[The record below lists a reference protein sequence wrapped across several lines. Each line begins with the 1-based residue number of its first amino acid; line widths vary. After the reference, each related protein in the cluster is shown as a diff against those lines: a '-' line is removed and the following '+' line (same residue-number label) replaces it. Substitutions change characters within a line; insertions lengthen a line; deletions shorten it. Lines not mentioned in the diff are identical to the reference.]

1 MVFKKKAAPMKK
13 TGKKDYSSKQ
23 IVRVVKKLAL
33 KEDRKDAKVYRP
45 SAVSAGLVT
54 STAGGTYMLNN
65 IAQGDNDNQ
74 RNGNK
79 ITLLRVKMQGEIS
92 LPTTTTVANMNDIV
106 RIIVFKD
113 KQCNGVQATVT
124 SILDSANI
132 FSFYNEDNIPENSP
146 RRFTIYYDKFH
157 SINASGVGFQGTY
170 IESGTTRKV
179 FQLDKKLNVPVQFNS
194 TTGAIT
200 EQNSNTLGLLVI
212 SLQGAM
218 YVDWNTEVSFC
229 DAEGL

>member
-1 MVFKKKAAPMKK
+1 MKRRNTRSKRSKK
-13 TGKKDYSSKQ
+13 TVTTKKIEK
-23 IVRVVKKLAL
+23 VVKRLAV
-33 KEDRKDAKVYRP
+33 KEDRKDAKVFRP
-45 SAVSAGLVT
+45 TAVSAGVIPA
-54 STAGGTYMLNN
+54 TAGNTYMLNN

-79 ITLLRVKMQGEIS
+79 ITLLRIKMLGEIS
-92 LPTTTTVANMNDIV
+92 LPTTTTVANMNDIL
-106 RIIVFKD
+106 RIIIFKD

-124 SILDSANI
+124 SILDTANI
-132 FSFYNEDNIPENSP
+132 WSFYNEDNIPENHP

-157 SINASGVGFQGTY
+157 TISASGVGFQGTY

-179 FQLDKKLNVPVQFNS
+179 FKLNKKLNIPIQFNS

-218 YVDWNTEVSFC
+218 YIDWNTEVSFC
-229 DAEGL
+229 DSEGL